1 MRRARQMANF
11 ASALIIGAA
20 AFGLGTVAHAQ
31 AQPAKPPA
39 QRAKTSTD
47 ALGSFGGDNKNPI
60 NIEADK
66 LDVFQKDGRAVYTGN
81 VIAVRGETTM
91 KCTTLVVFFD
101 QSKANTGQPK
111 HAAAGGDQG
120 DALKKLECKGPVSVV
135 SKSETKTQVVTGQN
149 AIFDRAINT
158 VVVKGNV
165 TLADGG
171 NVTQCE
177 SFTYN
182 TESKIANCVPVAG
195 GRVRGVFEPGSDDAN
210 KNKPKPKPAG

>member
-1 MRRARQMANF
+1 M
-11 ASALIIGAA
+11 IGATLSRNVGWMA
-20 AFGLGTVAHAQ
+20 AATLALGLTGIATAHAQ
-31 AQPAKPPA
+31 PKPST
-39 QRAKTSTD
+39 RAKTSTD
-47 ALGSFGGDNKNPI
+47 GLGSFGGNDKAPI

-91 KCTTLVVFFD
+91 KCTQLVVFFD
-101 QSKANTGQPK
+101 QNKAQSAQSQP
-111 HAAAGGDQG
+111 AAAGGGQG

-182 TESKIANCVPVAG
+182 TDSKIANCVPVAG
-195 GRVRGVFEPGSDDAN
+195 GRVRGVFEPGSEDP
-210 KNKPKPKPAG
+210 KGKPKPKPAG

>member
-1 MRRARQMANF
+1 MNRSIRYAHLIGAALAF
-11 ASALIIGAA
+11 AGLSALIAA
-20 AFGLGTVAHAQ
+20 DALAQ
-31 AQPAKPPA
+31 QPRP
-39 QRAKTSTD
+39 QRARTSGD
-47 ALGSFGGDNKNPI
+47 ALSGFGGDSKNPI

-91 KCTTLVVFFD
+91 KCSQLIVFFD
-101 QSKANTGQPK
+101 QSKANTGQQKP
-111 HAAAGGDQG
+111 AGSGGDQG
-120 DALKKLECKGPVSVV
+120 EALKKLECKGPVSVV

-149 AIFDRAINT
+149 AVFDRVSNI
-158 VVVKGNV
+158 VLVRGNV

-182 TESKIANCVPVAG
+182 TDSKIANCVPVAG
-195 GRVRGVFEPGSDDAN
+195 GRVRGVFEPGSDDS
-210 KNKPKPKPAG
+210 KSKPKPKPAG